1 MNIGIVNDSPLAVE
15 ALRRALALHTD
26 YRISWVAQD
35 GEQAVEMCAWQTP
48 DLVLMDLI
56 MPRLNGIEATRRIM
70 ASTPCAILVVTV
82 DIGENAQGVYEAIGL
97 GALDA
102 VNTPTLGGGD
112 LRSGAAPLLDKIE
125 RIRHQLRPQGH
136 PPVPTAL
143 PSLASTGPAAPPL
156 VAIGASAGG
165 PTALATLLHGL
176 PADFAAALVIVQH
189 IDAAFAAG
197 MAQWLDK
204 QCALPVRLAD
214 GSDSLQPGTV
224 LLARGDQHLR
234 LTPAGRLLSSPE
246 PHDHLYR
253 PSIDIFFQSVAQHW
267 KHETLAVLLTG
278 MGSDG
283 AAGLKTLHDQGAYTI
298 AQDQRTSAVYGMPKA
313 AADLGAARA
322 ILPIEAIAPALINA
336 CH

>member
-15 ALRRALALHTD
+15 ALRRTLAQHPD
-26 YRISWVAQD
+26 YRVSWVAHD
-35 GEQAVEMCAWQTP
+35 GEEAVEMCAWQTP
-48 DLVLMDLI
+48 ELVLMDLI

-70 ASTPCAILVVTV
+70 TRTPCAILVVTADV
-82 DIGENAQGVYEAIGL
+82 GENAQGVYEAIGL

-112 LRSGAAPLLDKIE
+112 PRRGAAPLLDKIE
-125 RIRHQLRPQGH
+125 RIRRQLRTLGH
-136 PPVPTAL
+136 PPAPQAP
-143 PSLASTGPAAPPL
+143 PSLASAIPAAHPL

-165 PTALATLLHGL
+165 PAALATLLQGL

-214 GSDSLQPGTV
+214 GSDALQPGTV

-267 KHETLAVLLTG
+267 KSETLAVLLTG

-283 AAGLKTLHDQGAYTI
+283 AVGLKTLHDRGAYTI
-298 AQDQRTSAVYGMPKA
+298 AQDERTSAVYGMPKA